1 MPWGQKTQNIK
12 QKKNCNKFNKDFK
25 NGPLQKKKEEEE
37 EEDEDGEKLPVI
49 AWQLP
54 TAKSQEFLLQ
64 QNRDNDNDN
73 LLLKLSNNPKR
84 SQKESPLESEKP
96 GIT

>member
-25 NGPLQKKKEEEE
+25 NGPFQKKKEEE

-54 TAKSQEFLLQ
+54 TAKSMEFLLQ

-73 LLLKLSNNPKR
+73 LLLKLTNNPKR
-84 SQKESPLESEKP
+84 SQRKALWSQKSPV
-96 GIT
+96 